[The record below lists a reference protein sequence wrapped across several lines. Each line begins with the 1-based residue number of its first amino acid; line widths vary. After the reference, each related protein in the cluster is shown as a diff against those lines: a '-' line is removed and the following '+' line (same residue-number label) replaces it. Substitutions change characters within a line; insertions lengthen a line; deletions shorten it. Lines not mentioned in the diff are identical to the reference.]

1 MSGGSFGTG
10 QAGLMAPAVMV
21 AIIILVGAAF
31 IRHVYTYSYLAG
43 RLGRQGLVSQR
54 PQLI

>member
-1 MSGGSFGTG
+1 
-10 QAGLMAPAVMV
+10 MAPAVMV